1 MATIVKTYRI
11 KLTHIKTK
19 EHGKMDIKEKINEVV
34 EKITKDKTLQEKFQK
49 EPIKAVESI
58 LGVDL
63 PDDVIMKIV
72 EGVKGKISVDKI
84 SDALGSLK
92 KLF

>member
-1 MATIVKTYRI
+1 MRLHKTEIRSGI
-11 KLTHIKTK
+11 
-19 EHGKMDIKEKINEVV
+19 KMDIKAKINEVV

-49 EPIKAVESI
+49 DPIKVVESI

-63 PDDVIMKIV
+63 PDDVTKKIV
-72 EGVKGKISVDKI
+72 DGVKGKISVDKI
-84 SDALGSLK
+84 SGALGSLK

>member
-1 MATIVKTYRI
+1 
-11 KLTHIKTK
+11 
-19 EHGKMDIKEKINEVV
+19 MDIKEKINEVV
-34 EKITKDKTLQEKFQK
+34 EKITKDKNLQEKFQK
-49 EPIKAVESI
+49 DPIKAVEGI

-63 PDDVIMKIV
+63 PDDVVMKIV

-84 SDALGSLK
+84 SGALGSLK

>member
-1 MATIVKTYRI
+1 
-11 KLTHIKTK
+11 
-19 EHGKMDIKEKINEVV
+19 MDIKEKINEVV
-34 EKITKDKTLQEKFQK
+34 EKITKNKSLQEQFQK
-49 EPIKAVESI
+49 DPIKAVESI

-72 EGVKGKISVDKI
+72 DGVKGKITVDKI
-84 SDALGSLK
+84 SGALGSLK

>member
-1 MATIVKTYRI
+1 
-11 KLTHIKTK
+11 
-19 EHGKMDIKEKINEVV
+19 MDIKEKINEVV
-34 EKITKDKTLQEKFQK
+34 EKVTKDKSLQEQFQK
-49 EPIKAVESI
+49 EPVKTVEKV

-63 PDDVIMKIV
+63 PDDAIEKIV

-84 SDALGSLK
+84 SGALGSLK

>member
-1 MATIVKTYRI
+1 
-11 KLTHIKTK
+11 
-19 EHGKMDIKEKINEVV
+19 MDIKEKINEVV
-34 EKITKDKTLQEKFQK
+34 EKITKDKSLQEKFQK
-49 EPIKAVESI
+49 DPIKAVEDI

-63 PDDVIMKIV
+63 PDEMIKKIV

>member
-1 MATIVKTYRI
+1 
-11 KLTHIKTK
+11 
-19 EHGKMDIKEKINEVV
+19 MDIKEKINEVV
-34 EKITKDKTLQEKFQK
+34 EKITKDKSLKELFQK
-49 EPIKAVESI
+49 DPIKAVEGI

-63 PDDVIMKIV
+63 PDDIIKKIV

-92 KLF
+92 NMF

>member
-1 MATIVKTYRI
+1 
-11 KLTHIKTK
+11 
-19 EHGKMDIKEKINEVV
+19 MDIKEKINEVV

-84 SDALGSLK
+84 SDALGFLK

>member
-1 MATIVKTYRI
+1 
-11 KLTHIKTK
+11 
-19 EHGKMDIKEKINEVV
+19 MDIKEKINEVV
-34 EKITKDKTLQEKFQK
+34 EKVTKDKSLQEQFQK
-49 EPIKAVESI
+49 EPVKTVEKV

-63 PDDVIMKIV
+63 PDDVIEKIV

-84 SDALGSLK
+84 SGALGSLK

>member
-1 MATIVKTYRI
+1 
-11 KLTHIKTK
+11 
-19 EHGKMDIKEKINEVV
+19 MDIKEKINEVV
-34 EKITKDKTLQEKFQK
+34 EKITKDKDLKEQFQK
-49 EPIKAVESI
+49 DPIKTVEGI

-63 PDDVIMKIV
+63 PDDVIKKISD
-72 EGVKGKISVDKI
+72 GVKGKISVDKI